1 MACIPMQSVWFD
13 PLHIVLDLLVYY
25 IINLCIRNNY
35 HQALLMEKD
44 VCLVVWNPM
53 AQIISFCTCQDSA
66 CCWEL
71 PLMKRYNAIFC
82 AYTVIFSCEEFNRVI
97 WDGTVD
103 VWGKKWMARMKER
116 KMGPRVA
123 LVYLLSV
130 SHIRVHVCVHD
141 PWMNS
146 EMKNSLTSGV
156 CVWGKRLMR
165 TVQLLSNDVN
175 SDLSSMYYCH
185 YIYAHRQTKRMH
197 CNTQISG

>member
-1 MACIPMQSVWFD
+1 MVPRCNTVLYNK
-13 PLHIVLDLLVYY
+13 PLHPKWLSSGFARGNTDLAVCMW
-25 IINLCIRNNY
+25 NL
-35 HQALLMEKD
+35 
-44 VCLVVWNPM
+44 M
-53 AQIISFCTCQDSA
+53 AQVIGFCTCQESA
-66 CCWEL
+66 CSWEL
-71 PLMKRYNAIFC
+71 PLMKCCGAIFC
-82 AYTVIFSCEEFNRVI
+82 AYTVFSCEEFNRVI

-103 VWGKKWMARMKER
+103 VWRKKWMARMKER

-130 SHIRVHVCVHD
+130 SHIRAHVCVRD
-141 PWMNS
+141 LWMNS

-156 CVWGKRLMR
+156 CVWGKRLMW

-175 SDLSSMYYCH
+175 SHLSSMYYCH